1 MNDWMIACCLLSMRA
16 WNVAGQSCMHRRC
29 ADGWSAVQLIARHPL
44 RLKSSWD
51 TYPGVTDQSGG
62 QQTQQPFSTWKFRSD
77 GESKR
82 IIDFIW

>member
-1 MNDWMIACCLLSMRA
+1 MMVFTI
-16 WNVAGQSCMHRRC
+16 AGQVCMYCCTQTCAR
-29 ADGWSAVQLIARHPL
+29 ADGLSAVQLIARHPL

-51 TYPGVTDQSGG
+51 TYPGMTDQSGG